1 MVIDDTFF
9 MELAIKEA
17 WKFQLLTY
25 PNPAVG
31 CCIVDHNGSLLAL
44 RAHEKAGCAHAEV
57 LALQD
62 AYVKLTNDT
71 SILSCSS
78 SHDIH
83 QFLLDNHNNIFSKC
97 TLYVTLEPCAHV
109 GKTPS
114 CALLICHLHIRRII
128 IGAKDETKAAKGG
141 IRLLQDSNITTN
153 ISSLRQEADDLLFP
167 FNAWQKKSLVFFKL
181 AQRLNGSI
189 DGGIISSRQSR
200 KLVHALRDVCDL
212 LVIGGNTV
220 RQDRPTLDAR
230 MVGGGAPDVLI
241 VSRSKDFDHN
251 IPLFNVPN
259 RKVMIEDNFELIKN
273 YRLVMIE
280 GGTSMFEISKPY
292 VDCYLSFVA
301 PACDVG
307 VGYGATKINFRFLHV
322 SKYFDDI
329 LIWMKQD
336 KG

>member
-31 CCIVDHNGSLLAL
+31 CCIVDGDGSLLAL

-71 SILSCSS
+71 SILSYSS

-83 QFLLDNHNNIFSKC
+83 QFLLNNHNNMFSKC
-97 TLYVTLEPCAHV
+97 TLYVTLEPCAHT

-114 CALLICHLHIRRII
+114 CALLICNLHIRQVVV
-128 IGAKDETKAAKGG
+128 GAKDETKAAKGG
-141 IRLLQDSNITTN
+141 IKLLQGSDITTK
-153 ISSLRQEADDLLFP
+153 ISSLKQEVDDLLLS
-167 FNAWQKKSLVFFKL
+167 FNIWQKKSFVFFKL
-181 AQRLNGSI
+181 AQRLNGTI
-189 DGGIISSRQSR
+189 DGGIISSQQSR
-200 KLVHALRDVCDL
+200 KLVHALRNICDL

-220 RQDRPTLDAR
+220 RKDRPTLDAR
-230 MVGGGAPDVLI
+230 MVGGKAPDVLI
-241 VSRSKDFDHN
+241 ISRSKEFDHD

-259 RKVMIEDNFELIKN
+259 RKVMIEDNFESIKN

-280 GGTSMFEISKPY
+280 GGASMFEFSKPY
-292 VDCYLSFVA
+292 IDCYLSFIA
-301 PACDVG
+301 PACDLG
-307 VGYGATKINFRFLHV
+307 IGYGAMKTNFRFLHV

-329 LIWMKQD
+329 LIWMKQN